1 MRFTLAVL
9 AFGFA
14 TAVLSQHDHGGA
26 APGRET
32 SRESGAQARESRPP
46 PQARLFGGE
55 VRDLD
60 KIEGTV
66 TLKHEPIEALDIPA
80 RTMAYRLKDAS
91 MLDRLKPGD
100 RVRFSI
106 VQQGREL
113 LVTSIAP
120 AQ

>member
-1 MRFTLAVL
+1 MRFALAVL
-9 AFGFA
+9 ALGFSA
-14 TAVLSQHDHGGA
+14 AALAQHNHGGA
-26 APGRET
+26 APSRGT
-32 SRESGAQARESRPP
+32 SGGGGAQAWESRPP
-46 PQARLFGGE
+46 PQAALFGGQ
-55 VRDLD
+55 VSDLD
-60 KIEGTV
+60 KLQGTV
-66 TLKHEPIEALDIPA
+66 TLKHGPIHVLDIPA

-100 RVRFSI
+100 GVHFTI